1 MNGIE
6 RKEWIYNN
14 RINIVYFVNLTIGIS
29 IVSSIY
35 KSPYYME
42 CYWVVSLRPCI
53 TVKIN
58 GGNQKKEKKRK

>member
-1 MNGIE
+1 MNGNE

-14 RINIVYFVNLTIGIS
+14 RINIVHFVNLTIGIS

-42 CYWVVSLRPCI
+42 CYWAFPLDLALL
-53 TVKIN
+53 
-58 GGNQKKEKKRK
+58 

>member
-1 MNGIE
+1 MNSNE

-14 RINIVYFVNLTIGIS
+14 RINIVHFVDLTIGIS

-42 CYWVVSLRPCI
+42 CYWAFPLDLALL
-53 TVKIN
+53 
-58 GGNQKKEKKRK
+58 